1 MNVLFSIA
9 LSICNM
15 LCHTSY
21 NDTHTTHTCNLGS
34 QTTSNATEQYDID
47 M

>member
-1 MNVLFSIA
+1 MNVWFSIA
-9 LSICNM
+9 LLSHYA
-15 LCHTSY
+15 LTY

-34 QTTSNATEQYDID
+34 QTTSNAIDQYDID

>member
-9 LSICNM
+9 LSICFVIH
-15 LCHTSY
+15 HTMIHTHNSY
-21 NDTHTTHTCNLGS
+21 M
-34 QTTSNATEQYDID
+34 QQVTSNATEQYDID